1 MDTNDL
7 NREDIQLS
15 LSNQHEQQEQQEEQQ
30 QQQKKKCHGNRKDRR
45 FRKKCRARR
54 IKPAIIEK
62 LLKKRKQVDKKKND
76 NITNITNDGN
86 STKPIMS
93 NTVAIEKSDC
103 SNLIPMANLNKRKRD
118 ISIQELKP
126 NSVLPKSTGS
136 ISIVQRSSKKMMKQK
151 NNSIIKSSMQVIND
165 NMKINYR
172 RPMYL
177 ERSSST
183 LFQMLKKR
191 LNDSLKKK
199 DEKIFIYTR
208 LQLLDP
214 HYCLEIDLQL
224 WRSYLD
230 IGLQQR
236 RWPEQLYLT
245 ANTHDFEICHQYLI
259 NYIQDIENQMNQYQ
273 IKLTEQSQSCP
284 ITTLT
289 MDQIDSCLKE
299 FINCQRQYLDKRN
312 NNQLAKFKDNIKE
325 KELFE
330 ILTTYSSTLDL
341 NKFIDQLLTK
351 RQKQIEIWKEQLML
365 ETRVICKFLP
375 QNFDQLQNFV
385 SPITYVPLNNEQ
397 KIVELKYKH
406 YKIIQEGKRMWLDM
420 FFSIYEINLQQYD
433 EQYQEILIE
442 LESLL
447 LTNTTIVDGTTL
459 FDQINQYMTY
469 RTDQL
474 KKEIRDEMSSFR
486 GKLLHHRQCSS
497 ITKNMIGVSPEPFLD
512 LISNPFT
519 KREWNY
525 LSLGPSYIR
534 LNQSAIRP
542 VKQQN
547 IQIKNQHKDIYNKV
561 ENHLTKN
568 QHMPKTASI
577 LTQYSNHLVNHLNQ
591 SYFAPICYKDQL
603 QAQEQARIAK
613 SIRNKIK
620 KKQLILRITDKSK
633 IFYIGSKIEYEKKA
647 VKYFSDTNAFAEL
660 TNNPFNEIL
669 NKVIGL
675 LKTLSSKKFIYQ
687 WHEKQMLPDLK
698 KCELSHLYFNPK
710 THKDG
715 IPVRPIENTIH
726 SPTTNI
732 SKFLDQHIRP
742 IFNDK
747 CSTTTIIDGA
757 HLIKQLE
764 IYTRKHLF
772 KSSTLFCTFD
782 IHNLFTMLPQDEALD
797 TLIEFL
803 STHGYEKVKGISLNI
818 IEKLSSIVLKENV
831 FVYGKKIY
839 KQIIGGAMGSALTL
853 TLANIFMWKWQQKF
867 VDEQN
872 QSGEFFGRY
881 IDDVFITWNRSEEE
895 LRKFLDD
902 ANTWH
907 PNIKLDYQ
915 IGKSLPFLNV
925 LVTNNNG
932 ILTTSVYHKPA
943 AEPYVVPYTSD
954 HPRHVFGN
962 IVQTALSQAMRYSST
977 FDAFHKERRY
987 IKLKLLYNGYP
998 SSIIH
1003 KEFQKFFLK
1012 YIPTSILPSY
1022 LPFVQH
1028 EKEFVLMRN
1037 QIMGQPT
1044 SRQSQVAMN
1053 ITNANDNNNDH
1064 TNQSDTIPTD
1074 SISIIQNK
1082 KKKPYDE
1089 NKLIVHYTHEKRFS
1103 STKRDIH
1110 RNYTDVF
1117 NNTPAMDVKLIV
1129 GNRNRRAAT
1138 NDLIRKKPRK
1148 SLLTNKPFQ
1157 SMYMSKKKHPTE
1169 I

>member
-7 NREDIQLS
+7 NREDIQLP
-15 LSNQHEQQEQQEEQQ
+15 LPNQHEQQEQQEEEEEQ
-30 QQQKKKCHGNRKDRR
+30 QQQKKKCHGNRKDR
-45 FRKKCRARR
+45 
-54 IKPAIIEK
+54 
-62 LLKKRKQVDKKKND
+62 
-76 NITNITNDGN
+76 
-86 STKPIMS
+86 
-93 NTVAIEKSDC
+93 
-103 SNLIPMANLNKRKRD
+103 
-118 ISIQELKP
+118 
-126 NSVLPKSTGS
+126 
-136 ISIVQRSSKKMMKQK
+136 
-151 NNSIIKSSMQVIND
+151 
-165 NMKINYR
+165 R

-199 DEKIFIYTR
+199 DKKIFIYTR
-208 LQLLDP
+208 LELLDQ

-224 WRSYLD
+224 WQTYLD
-230 IGLQQR
+230 IGLQQH
-236 RWPEQLYLT
+236 RWPEQLFLM
-245 ANTHDFEICHQYLI
+245 AKTHDFEVCHQYLI
-259 NYIQDIENQMNQYQ
+259 IYIKDIENQMNQYQ

-312 NNQLAKFKDNIKE
+312 NNQLAKFKDNIKA

-341 NKFIDQLLTK
+341 NTFIDQLLTK

-375 QNFDQLQNFV
+375 QNFDQLQNFM
-385 SPITYVPLNNEQ
+385 SPIIYVPLHNKQ
-397 KIVELKYKH
+397 KVVELKYKH
-406 YKIIQEGKRMWLDM
+406 YKIIQEGKRIWLDI

-447 LTNTTIVDGTTL
+447 LTNTSIVDGRTL
-459 FDQINQYMTY
+459 FNQINQYMTY

-474 KKEIRDEMSSFR
+474 KEEIRNEMSRFR
-486 GKLLHHRQCSS
+486 RKLLHHRRQCSS
-497 ITKNMIGVSPEPFLD
+497 MSKNMIGVSPEPFLD

-542 VKQQN
+542 IKQQN

-561 ENHLTKN
+561 ENHLTKYQN
-568 QHMPKTASI
+568 IPRRASI
-577 LTQYSNHLVNHLNQ
+577 FTQYSNHLANHLNQ

-669 NKVIGL
+669 NEVIGL
-675 LKTLSSKKFIYQ
+675 LKKFSSKKFIYQ

-710 THKDG
+710 THKNG
-715 IPVRPIENTIH
+715 IPVRPIENTIR

-747 CSTTTIIDGA
+747 CSATTIIDGA

-764 IYTRKHLF
+764 IYTGKHLF

-782 IHNLFTMLPQDEALD
+782 IHNLFTMLPQEEALN
-797 TLIEFL
+797 TLVEFL
-803 STHGYEKVKGISLNI
+803 YTHGYRKVKGIALNTI
-818 IEKLSSIVLKENV
+818 KKLSSIVLKENV

-881 IDDVFITWNRSEEE
+881 IDDVFITWNTSEEK
-895 LRKFLDD
+895 LRNFLDD

-907 PNIKLDYQ
+907 LNIKLDYQ

-962 IVQTALSQAMRYSST
+962 IVQTALSQAIRYSST
-977 FDAFHKERRY
+977 FEAFHKERRY

-998 SSIIH
+998 SSIIE
-1003 KEFQKFFLK
+1003 KEFQKFSLQ
-1012 YIPTSILPSY
+1012 YMSPSSLSSF

-1028 EKEFVLMRN
+1028 EKEFILMRT
-1037 QIMGQPT
+1037 QIIDQPT
-1044 SRQSQVAMN
+1044 SRQLQVMMN
-1053 ITNANDNNNDH
+1053 LPTANDNNNDTIDQPH
-1064 TNQSDTIPTD
+1064 NAHKDTMST
-1074 SISIIQNK
+1074 IQPRK
-1082 KKKPYDE
+1082 KKNYDE

-1103 STKRDIH
+1103 STKRDLH
-1110 RNYTDVF
+1110 EKYTDVF

-1129 GNRNRRAAT
+1129 GNQNRRAAT

-1148 SLLTNKPFQ
+1148 SLLTNKPLK
-1157 SMYMSKKKHPTE
+1157 SMYMANNHPILIYKLICYTSMPGLPPPPPPTTTHHSTAAAFQARYNLLIDE
-1169 I
+1169 IDNLIRQLMNGPYRRPRRRISFQWTTNDEPHFIYTVTLIINEISNIS